1 MKVETLTLGA
11 LATNCYL
18 VSAHEGDVP
27 LPRKALLIDAAGP
40 ARDMVAAAGQHGLE
54 IGLIVA
60 THGHTDH
67 IEDLAKLKRET
78 GAAVAIHELDA
89 PMLSDAMLSGAAMFG
104 FAQEGASADRALQEG
119 DSVAIPGTEITLS
132 VLHTPGHSPGSISLL
147 GSGVLFSGD
156 CLFAG
161 GMGRIDL
168 PGGDE
173 RAMMESL
180 ARLARL
186 EPDTV
191 VYPGH
196 GPATT
201 VGAEVAGNPWLAHL

>member
-1 MKVETLTLGA
+1 MNVAVLTLGP

-18 VSAHEGDVP
+18 VWQEGSTA
-27 LPRKALLIDAAGP
+27 ALLIDCAGS
-40 ARDMVAAAGQHGLE
+40 ARDILREAQQRGLA
-54 IGLIVA
+54 IRLIIN

-67 IEDLAKLKRET
+67 IEALAGLKEAT
-78 GAAVAIHELDA
+78 GAELAIHELDA
-89 PMLSDAMLSGAAMFG
+89 PMLGDPMLSGAAMWG
-104 FAQEGASADRALQEG
+104 FSQERMAADRVLREG
-119 DSVAIPGTEITLS
+119 DEIAIPETDVRLS
-132 VLHTPGHSPGSISLL
+132 VLHTPGHTPGSICLL
-147 GSGVLFSGD
+147 GGGVVFSGD

-161 GMGRIDL
+161 GIGRVDL

-180 ARLARL
+180 ARLAQL
-186 EPDTV
+186 DAALV

-201 VGAEVAGNPWLAHL
+201 IGAEVDGNPWLAEG